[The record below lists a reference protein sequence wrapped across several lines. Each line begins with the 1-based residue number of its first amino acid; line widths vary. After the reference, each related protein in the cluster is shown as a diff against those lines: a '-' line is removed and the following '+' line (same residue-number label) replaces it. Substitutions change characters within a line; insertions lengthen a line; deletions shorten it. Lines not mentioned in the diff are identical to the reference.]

1 MAKNERDDQPKEK
14 TLEERMLDFQERQ
27 LRIQEGQLKV
37 QQDQLKQTASK
48 SKAAPHLI
56 SAFNPQGQKD
66 YKMPALK
73 CEVHIPF
80 PQTPALHG
88 FDYEEV
94 ELINQIEPG
103 DFTIELL
110 DQTPQKVIVVGT
122 KNETSGKLDLLRFT
136 GGWDA
141 DAKSYAPL
149 FTHSNKGLF
158 PGIKNMCRQILN
170 GAPGMAEAHAAAPQI
185 LTMKERVRRTT
196 LAEDDPKHLPLSVS
210 A

>member
-1 MAKNERDDQPKEK
+1 MAKANDDQPKEK

-37 QQDQLKQTASK
+37 QQDQLKQTESK

-66 YKMPALK
+66 YPIPQLK
-73 CEVHIPF
+73 CEVHMPWS
-80 PQTPALHG
+80 QTPALHG

-94 ELINQIEPG
+94 ELINQIQPG
-103 DFTIELL
+103 EYTIDLL
-110 DQTPQKVIVVGT
+110 DDTPQKVHVVGT
-122 KNETSGKLDLLRFT
+122 KNETTGKLELLRFT

-149 FTHSNKGLF
+149 FMHSNKHLF
-158 PGIKNMCRQILN
+158 PGIKNLCRQILR
-170 GAPGMAEAHAAAPQI
+170 GEKGVAEAHAAAPEI

-196 LAEDDPKHLPLSVS
+196 LAPEDPKHLPLSVS